1 MCVQAFFRLKEG
13 RDDLIAPLSGVPLAR
28 FYLGHAAFNTG
39 TYEVAQAMLD
49 GYVAEVAV
57 LGPQPVLNMPDGWQG
72 KKITEA
78 DRKAS
83 RMRHRATSDEAQSD
97 AHMMLA
103 LLAQRRGPAEEA
115 NCITHCEACV
125 RLAPA
130 DTKQR
135 QAAHQEAARI
145 LRLIGKEAEAAEHV
159 AAAAAVEA
167 ALLQKEEEAAAKA
180 AADAKAAPPETPA
193 DEADDEDAP
202 PGMEESEQ

>member
-1 MCVQAFFRLKEG
+1 M
-13 RDDLIAPLSGVPLAR
+13 
-28 FYLGHAAFNTG
+28 
-39 TYEVAQAMLD
+39 
-49 GYVAEVAV
+49 

-72 KKITEA
+72 KRITDA

-103 LLAQRRGPAEEA
+103 LLAQRRGPAEEVT
-115 NCITHCEACV
+115 CVTHCEACV

-193 DEADDEDAP
+193 DEADDEDDVP